1 MSVEINRLKTK
12 LFKIFISLIAI
23 TYVFSTI
30 GVSVISHYCGGELE
44 EVALFS
50 KPTSCCGEDESDMED
65 GCCKN
70 EITHVS
76 FHKDF
81 TFYQLIKDCKAPVL
95 VLAIFNPKNSLFNF
109 NNTNESLI
117 SVNKEFPPPK
127 LVQSEIVSCSVIR
140 V

>member
-1 MSVEINRLKTK
+1 MV
-12 LFKIFISLIAI
+12 AI

-50 KPTSCCGEDESDMED
+50 KPTSCCGEDESEMED

-70 EITHVS
+70 ELVHVS
-76 FHKDF
+76 FQKDF
-81 TFYQLIKDCKAPVL
+81 TFYTLVNSIKAPIHGLFIVRPDF
-95 VLAIFNPKNSLFNF
+95 IFTPLKSFITDFL
-109 NNTNESLI
+109 SI
-117 SVNKEFPPPK
+117 DKKVHPPN
-127 LVQSEIVSCSVIR
+127 LVQQDIVECSVIR

>member
-1 MSVEINRLKTK
+1 MKTK
-12 LFKIFISLIAI
+12 LFKIVISLVAI

-50 KPTSCCGEDESDMED
+50 KPTTCCGEDESDMED

-70 EITHVS
+70 ETTHV
-76 FHKDF
+76 FFKEDF
-81 TFYQLIKDCKAPVL
+81 TFYTLVNSIKAPIHVL
-95 VLAIFNPKNSLFNF
+95 FIVRPDFIFTPLKSFIADFL
-109 NNTNESLI
+109 SI
-117 SVNKEFPPPK
+117 DKKVHPPN
-127 LVQSEIVSCSVIR
+127 LVQHDIVECSVIR